1 LHALQPTPEADGG
14 RERVAAQVEVVDD
27 ASPGIDVAE
36 LLRGW
41 GIDGVT
47 VHRRAACRTQP
58 GAGCA
63 GGVSDEENG
72 SIPRSLRGFGPRC
85 LAENLRA

>member
-1 LHALQPTPEADGG
+1 MPCSRRRKQTAGANAWQPKSRLWTMP
-14 RERVAAQVEVVDD
+14 
-27 ASPGIDVAE
+27 SPGIDVAE